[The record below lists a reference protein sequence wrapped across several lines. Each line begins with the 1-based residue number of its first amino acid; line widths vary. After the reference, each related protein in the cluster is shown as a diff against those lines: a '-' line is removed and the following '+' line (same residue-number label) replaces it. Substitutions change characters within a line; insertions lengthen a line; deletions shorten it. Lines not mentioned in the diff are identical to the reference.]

1 MRPAG
6 RGRRATTL
14 AVVVSVPLVLVTA
27 CVDPTPRIDPVQC
40 RGIEH
45 SWNEYVAA
53 RADGELDRQEA
64 HAARRELTD
73 TWDALLSDGSGSVEF
88 DEVVRTAER
97 NLLDAW
103 NGPTEADHATGR
115 TSFVNGL
122 AAIELYCTRGG
133 QPVALDVDGVPL
145 DAPAPDPAADGGGGG
160 PTHD

>member
-14 AVVVSVPLVLVTA
+14 TVVVSVPLVLVTA
-27 CVDPTPRIDPVQC
+27 CVDPAPRIDPVQC
-40 RGIEH
+40 RGIER
-45 SWNEYVAA
+45 SWNEYVSARADSELDRAAA
-53 RADGELDRQEA
+53 RA
-64 HAARRELTD
+64 ARLTLTD
-73 TWDALLSDGSGSVEF
+73 TWDALSTARPGSVEF

-97 NLLDAW
+97 SLLDAW

-133 QPVALDVDGVPL
+133 QPITLTVDGVPL
-145 DAPAPDPAADGGGGG
+145 EASPAGAAAQGGNGTAGL
-160 PTHD
+160 D